1 MKKKGAIIVAILVA
15 VLAMLEIL
23 PRNHTNPPVRQ
34 EPAWNQP
41 ETRLLAKRACF
52 NCHSNETKWAAY
64 SIATLVSWLIQR
76 DVNQGRSALN
86 FSEWDRPQTE
96 TAEVGSV
103 ITGGKMP
110 PELYLLTHPEPRLTQ
125 SERTALLKG
134 VEQTLGEPLGPEART
149 IHPKEP

>member
-52 NCHSNETKWAAY
+52 DCHSNETKWPAY
-64 SIATLVSWLIQR
+64 AIATPVSWLIQR
-76 DVNQGRSALN
+76 DVNLPSGWRDLDRLPTTKCETSLSNLRFPRSQ
-86 FSEWDRPQTE
+86 SPCPQYIPSQSR
-96 TAEVGSV
+96 SV
-103 ITGGKMP
+103 LDSSDT
-110 PELYLLTHPEPRLTQ
+110 
-125 SERTALLKG
+125 
-134 VEQTLGEPLGPEART
+134 V
-149 IHPKEP
+149 

>member
-23 PRNHTNPPVRQ
+23 PRNHTNPPGRQ
-34 EPAWNQP
+34 EPAWKQP

-52 NCHSNETKWAAY
+52 DCHSNETKWPAYAIAAP
-64 SIATLVSWLIQR
+64 VSWLIQR
-76 DVNQGRSALN
+76 NVKQGRSALN

-96 TAEVGSV
+96 IAEVGSV
-103 ITGGKMP
+103 ITGDKMP
-110 PELYLLTHPEPRLTQ
+110 QELYLLTHPEARLTP

-134 VEQTLGEPLGPEART
+134 IQQTLGEPLGPEVRT